1 MPGRAQ
7 AEAVGSILVIG
18 VVVVTVGIAGATVL
32 NAATSTT
39 ETPRAEVSG
48 AVTADSI
55 QLTHRG
61 GASLPG
67 SELRLLVRV
76 NGTET
81 TVSWANGT
89 LSGSD
94 DAFDSGERWT
104 VPRSHSPAATVEV
117 TLYHRPSNALLFETT
132 ANPRPPGAAAGDAGA
147 VDADD
152 SEGRV
157 DPGVGG
163 GSDPTATPTPEPTPA
178 QSEFTGVRLA
188 DRTGNR
194 GPAYTLYY
202 DVTASDDFDEVRV
215 SFRNEDSPDATGTE
229 TSGDARG
236 GVEYGPEYEVGDRY
250 TVIAEAVDDGTVVDT
265 RTVSDVA
272 DGTDPAGDD
281 LSEPSSPQLDG
292 VAVYDLSKTE
302 ADFEVAYEIGDGNDP
317 SSVRVEIENTDASY
331 ASETYTST
339 ARRTAVTDY
348 VAADN
353 GGTFG
358 DDYRITVT
366 AFDDDGVPVDERTIT
381 DTADFSNPS
390 NNDDLSAASSPRFDS
405 VSVSDGSNVASDRV
419 SYSVSYEVVDAAAF
433 HAVDAQFF
441 NEDSRYASDSV
452 ESTATS
458 ERNLRYRS
466 NYGATDRY
474 RIKVRV
480 LDDDGVVVD
489 RLTVTDRADGS

>member
-32 NAATSTT
+32 DAATSTT

-157 DPGVGG
+157 DPGVSG

-331 ASETYTST
+331 AS
-339 ARRTAVTDY
+339 
-348 VAADN
+348 
-353 GGTFG
+353 
-358 DDYRITVT
+358 
-366 AFDDDGVPVDERTIT
+366 DDGVPVDERTIT